1 MKQALLLLL
10 LLFIAIIVFGWGRS
24 LYMPVVQKF
33 KVKLSVE
40 DVEQRLSAEV
50 LDRLAPSLLKAGF
63 EGFPSELYLVAF
75 KEERLLEVYGK
86 KNSEWQFIKAYPFTA
101 FSGSLGPKLKEGD
114 GQIPEGIYRVEYL
127 NPNSSYYLSMK
138 IDYPNAFDEAKAKT
152 EGRTNLGSDIF
163 IHGKAVTVGCIPVG
177 DEAVE
182 ELFVVV
188 TQVEGRRPQVMILP
202 RDFRKNETYPEIN
215 SVEWSAE
222 LYDILKEELEL
233 F

>member
-1 MKQALLLLL
+1 
-10 LLFIAIIVFGWGRS
+10 
-24 LYMPVVQKF
+24 MPVVQKLSG
-33 KVKLSVE
+33 KLSVE
-40 DVEQRLSAEV
+40 DVEQRLSAKV
-50 LDRLAPSLLKAGF
+50 LDRVEPALLRAGF

-75 KEERLLEVYGK
+75 KEERLVEVYGK

-138 IDYPNAFDEAKAKT
+138 IDYPNDFDKAKAKAV
-152 EGRTNLGSDIF
+152 GRTDLGSDIF

-177 DEAVE
+177 DEAIE
-182 ELFVVV
+182 ELFLMV

-202 RDFRKNETYPEIN
+202 RDFRENEEYPDIS
-215 SVEWSAE
+215 SVDWSQE
-222 LYDILKEELEL
+222 LYKELRDELMM